1 MSQNQNVVWPCSSC
15 GQMNRI
21 KLDRWTQHPKCG
33 RCHEQLETAAP
44 LAVDT
49 KAFYNIIS
57 QSALPVLVDFWAPWC
72 GPCRMIAPV
81 LEQMAKEFDG
91 KLLILKLNTDQ
102 EPHVSSQF
110 RITGIPTMIMFK
122 GGQESTRQSGAM
134 PGPMMKQ
141 WIQQAL

>member
-1 MSQNQNVVWPCSSC
+1 
-15 GQMNRI
+15 
-21 KLDRWTQHPKCG
+21 
-33 RCHEQLETAAP
+33 
-44 LAVDT
+44 
-49 KAFYNIIS
+49 
-57 QSALPVLVDFWAPWC
+57 
-72 GPCRMIAPV
+72 MIAPV